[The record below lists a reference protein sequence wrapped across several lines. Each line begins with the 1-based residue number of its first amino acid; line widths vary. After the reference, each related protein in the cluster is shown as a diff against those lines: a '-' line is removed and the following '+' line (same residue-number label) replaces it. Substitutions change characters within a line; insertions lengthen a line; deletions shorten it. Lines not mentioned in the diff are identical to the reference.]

1 MHSEPAGEI
10 YCGEKASH
18 DGVNNSLMNFFTN
31 DKLSA
36 VEDCAMFSIG
46 KGRLAFST
54 DSIMKGPVFLW
65 VMVETATGG

>member
-1 MHSEPAGEI
+1 MHSEPVGEI

-18 DGVNNSLMNFFTN
+18 DGVNNPLMNFFTN

-46 KGRLAFST
+46 KGVSRSRQTL
-54 DSIMKGPVFLW
+54 LW
-65 VMVETATGG
+65 RVLFFYG